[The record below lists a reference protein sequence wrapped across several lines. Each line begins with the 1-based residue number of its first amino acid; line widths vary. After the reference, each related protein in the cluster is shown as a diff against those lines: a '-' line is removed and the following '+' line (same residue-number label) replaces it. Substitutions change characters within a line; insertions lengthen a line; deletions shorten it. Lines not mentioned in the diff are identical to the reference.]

1 MGLLWG
7 FHVSKD
13 LIMVMIIIAFSEV
26 VEKIQNKKLTQDTQ
40 QGLNKYYLLF
50 YGYYYQAN
58 AIQILRKH
66 LKS

>member
-26 VEKIQNKKLTQDTQ
+26 IEKIQNKKLT
-40 QGLNKYYLLF
+40 
-50 YGYYYQAN
+50 
-58 AIQILRKH
+58 
-66 LKS
+66 